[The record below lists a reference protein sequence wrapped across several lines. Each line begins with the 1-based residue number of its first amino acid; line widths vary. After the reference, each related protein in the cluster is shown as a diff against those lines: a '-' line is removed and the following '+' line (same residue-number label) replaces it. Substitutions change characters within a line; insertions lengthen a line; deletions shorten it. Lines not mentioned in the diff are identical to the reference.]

1 MRPPLGREKPVSFR
15 NMGLAVGA
23 ILLVVAFGASTA
35 GAARRD
41 RTPPTTP
48 TNLRI
53 TATTD
58 TTISLAWNPSTDNS
72 GNFSYRVREIGINDF
87 TVAVPQTRTTTT
99 FTRLWPERTYSYT
112 VWAVDAAGNRSG
124 DSNTVTYTVPA
135 DVTPPAPAPQLS
147 VTPFRPARAGFSWT
161 QSVDNVSQVHYTLY
175 ANGIPQA
182 SLFDYTQHALF
193 YLTPSTT
200 YDFQVIARDVFGNVV
215 VGNTVTITMP
225 SSTDTEPPT
234 APTNLTGAE
243 ITNEVHMTWTE
254 STDNTDPQS
263 EILYEFY
270 LNGVMHPADILFGSS
285 GLVYCRE
292 ASGVTT
298 VVARAVDTSGN
309 RSEPSNEIVVQ
320 CP

>member
-1 MRPPLGREKPVSFR
+1 MFLR
-15 NMGLAVGA
+15 NTGLAVGA
-23 ILLVVAFGASTA
+23 ILLIVASGASTA
-35 GAARRD
+35 GATRRD

-53 TATTD
+53 TATTE
-58 TTISLAWNPSTDNS
+58 TSISLAWNASTDNS
-72 GNFSYRVREIGINDF
+72 GSFSYRVSEIGINNQ
-87 TVAVPQTRTTTT
+87 TVAAPQTQTTLT
-99 FTRLWPERTYSYT
+99 FSRLWPDRTYTYT

-124 DSNTVTYTVPA
+124 NSNTVSYTTPP
-135 DVTPPAPAPQLS
+135 DVTPPTPAPQLT

-161 QSVDNVSQVHYTLY
+161 QSVDNVSQVQYTLY
-175 ANGIPQA
+175 ANGIPQVA
-182 SLFDYTQHALF
+182 LFDYTHHTLF

-200 YDFQVIARDVFGNVV
+200 YEFQVIARDVFGNAT
-215 VGNTVTITMP
+215 VGEPISVTMP
-225 SSTDTEPPT
+225 SSTDTVPPT

-243 ITNEVHMTWTE
+243 MADEVHMNWGP
-254 STDNTDPQS
+254 STDDTDPQS

-270 LNGVMHPADILFGSS
+270 LNGVLNPDVIFGSS
-285 GLVYCRE
+285 GFVYCRS
-292 ASGVTT
+292 ASGFTT

>member
-1 MRPPLGREKPVSFR
+1 MLYRKPALV
-15 NMGLAVGA
+15 VG
-23 ILLVVAFGASTA
+23 LLVLAAVVLASTA

-53 TATTD
+53 TGTTD
-58 TTISLAWNPSTDNS
+58 TTVTLAWNPSTDNS

-99 FTRLWPERTYSYT
+99 FTRLWPERTYTYT

-124 DSNTVTYTVPA
+124 DSNTVSYTVPR
-135 DVTPPAPAPQLS
+135 DVTPPAPAPQLTA
-147 VTPFRPARAGFSWT
+147 TPFRPARAGFSWT
-161 QSVDNVSQVHYTLY
+161 QSVDNVSQVQYTLY

-182 SLFDYTQHALF
+182 ALFDYTHHTLF
-193 YLTPSTT
+193 YLTPSMT
-200 YDFQVIARDVFGNVV
+200 YDFQVIARDVFGNAVE
-215 VGNTVTITMP
+215 GNTVSVTMP

-234 APTNLTGAE
+234 APTNLTGAD
-243 ITNEVHMTWTE
+243 ITNEIHMNWTQ

-270 LNGVMHPADILFGSS
+270 LNGVMHPADVLFGSS

-292 ASGVTT
+292 ASGFTT
-298 VVARAVDTSGN
+298 VVAKAVDTSGN
-309 RSEPSNEIVVQ
+309 RSGPSNEIVVQ

>member
-1 MRPPLGREKPVSFR
+1 MSLR
-15 NMGLAVGA
+15 NTGLAVGA
-23 ILLVVAFGASTA
+23 ILLIVAFGASTA
-35 GAARRD
+35 GATRRD

-53 TATTD
+53 TATTE
-58 TTISLAWNPSTDNS
+58 TSISLAWSASTDNS
-72 GNFSYRVREIGINDF
+72 GNFSYRVSESGINNQ
-87 TVAVPQTRTTTT
+87 TVAVPQTQTTLT
-99 FTRLWPERTYSYT
+99 FSRLWPERTYTYT
-112 VWAVDAAGNRSG
+112 VYAVDAAGNRSG
-124 DSNTVTYTVPA
+124 NSNTVSYTTPP
-135 DVTPPAPAPQLS
+135 DVTPPTPAPQLT

-161 QSVDNVSQVHYTLY
+161 RSVDNVTQVRYTLY
-175 ANGIPQA
+175 ANGIPQVD
-182 SLFDYTQHALF
+182 LFDYTHHTLF

-200 YDFQVIARDVFGNVV
+200 YEFQVIARDVFGNAAAGDPISV
-215 VGNTVTITMP
+215 TMP
-225 SSTDTEPPT
+225 SSTDTVAPT

-243 ITNEVHMTWTE
+243 MADEVHMNWGL

-270 LNGVMHPADILFGSS
+270 LNGVLNPDVIFGSS
-285 GLVYCRE
+285 GFVYCRS
-292 ASGVTT
+292 ASGFTT

>member
-1 MRPPLGREKPVSFR
+1 MSFR
-15 NMGLAVGA
+15 KTGLAAGA
-23 ILLVVAFGASTA
+23 ILLIVAFGASTA
-35 GAARRD
+35 GATRRD

-53 TATTD
+53 TATTE
-58 TTISLAWNPSTDNS
+58 TSISLAWNASTDNS
-72 GNFSYRVREIGINDF
+72 GNFSYRVSESGINNQ
-87 TVAVPQTRTTTT
+87 TVAVPQTQTTLT
-99 FTRLWPERTYSYT
+99 FSRLWPERTYTYT

-124 DSNTVTYTVPA
+124 NSNTVSYT
-135 DVTPPAPAPQLS
+135 TPPDLTPPTPAPQLT
-147 VTPFRPARAGFSWT
+147 VTPFRPARASFSWT
-161 QSVDNVSQVHYTLY
+161 RSVDNVSQVRYTLY

-182 SLFDYTQHALF
+182 DLFDYTHHTLF

-200 YDFQVIARDVFGNVV
+200 YEFQVIARDVFGNAAAGDPISV
-215 VGNTVTITMP
+215 TMP
-225 SSTDTEPPT
+225 SSTDTVPPT

-243 ITNEVHMTWTE
+243 MADEVHMNWGL

-270 LNGVMHPADILFGSS
+270 LNGVLNPDVIFGSS
-285 GLVYCRE
+285 GFVYCRE
-292 ASGVTT
+292 ASGFTT

>member
-1 MRPPLGREKPVSFR
+1 MFFR
-15 NMGLAVGA
+15 NTGLAVGA
-23 ILLVVAFGASTA
+23 ILVIVAFGASAA
-35 GAARRD
+35 GATRRD

-53 TATTD
+53 TATTE
-58 TTISLAWNPSTDNS
+58 TSISLAWNSSTDNS
-72 GNFSYRVREIGINDF
+72 GNFSYRVSESGVNNQ
-87 TVAVPQTRTTTT
+87 TVAVPQTQTTLT
-99 FTRLWPERTYSYT
+99 FSRLWPGQTYTYT
-112 VWAVDAAGNRSG
+112 VYAVDAAGNRSG
-124 DSNTVTYTVPA
+124 NSNTVSHTAPQ
-135 DVTPPAPAPQLS
+135 DVTPPTPAPQLT

-161 QSVDNVSQVHYTLY
+161 QSVDNVSQVQYTLY
-175 ANGIPQA
+175 ANGIPQVA
-182 SLFDYTQHALF
+182 LFDYTHHTLF

-200 YDFQVIARDVFGNVV
+200 YEFQVIARDVFGNAVE
-215 VGNTVTITMP
+215 GNTVSITTP
-225 SSTDTEPPT
+225 SSADTVPPT

-243 ITNEVHMTWTE
+243 MADEVHMNWGL

-270 LNGVMHPADILFGSS
+270 LNGVLNPEVIFGSS
-285 GLVYCRE
+285 GFVYCRS
-292 ASGVTT
+292 ASGFTT

>member
-1 MRPPLGREKPVSFR
+1 MSFR
-15 NMGLAVGA
+15 NTGLAVGA
-23 ILLVVAFGASTA
+23 ILLIVAFGASTA
-35 GAARRD
+35 GATRRD

-53 TATTD
+53 TATTE
-58 TTISLAWNPSTDNS
+58 TSISLAWNASTDNS
-72 GNFSYRVREIGINDF
+72 GNFSYRVSESGINNQ
-87 TVAVPQTRTTTT
+87 TVAVPQTQTTLT
-99 FTRLWPERTYSYT
+99 FSRLWPERTYTYT

-124 DSNTVTYTVPA
+124 NSNTVSYT
-135 DVTPPAPAPQLS
+135 TPPDLTPPTPAPQLT
-147 VTPFRPARAGFSWT
+147 VTPFRPARASFSWT
-161 QSVDNVSQVHYTLY
+161 RSVDNVSQVRYTLY

-182 SLFDYTQHALF
+182 DLFDYTHHTLF

-200 YDFQVIARDVFGNVV
+200 YEFQVIARDVFGNAAAGDPISV
-215 VGNTVTITMP
+215 TMP
-225 SSTDTEPPT
+225 SSTDTVPPT

-243 ITNEVHMTWTE
+243 MADEVHMNWGL

-270 LNGVMHPADILFGSS
+270 LNGVLNPDVILGSS
-285 GLVYCRE
+285 GFVYCRE
-292 ASGVTT
+292 ASGFTT